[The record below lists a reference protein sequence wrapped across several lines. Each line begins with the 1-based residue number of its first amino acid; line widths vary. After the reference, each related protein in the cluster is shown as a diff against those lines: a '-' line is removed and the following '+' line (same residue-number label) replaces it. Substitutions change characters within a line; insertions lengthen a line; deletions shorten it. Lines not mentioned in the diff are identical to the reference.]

1 MQKKPYFTDDAH
13 ILMTVNEPALAYQ
26 TANHNEM
33 AADVSTSKERFNN
46 PNVPFH
52 CTEDEFLEHIRS
64 IEQSI
69 ERGEFMTAE
78 QSDRYFEEWKKEYLA
93 NRMRQA

>member
-1 MQKKPYFTDDAH
+1 MPKKPYNYTDVEDEP
-13 ILMTVNEPALAYQ
+13 MTLNEPALAYQ
-26 TANHNEM
+26 TANRSEPM
-33 AADVSTSKERFNN
+33 TAETSTSKGMFDN

-52 CTEDEFLEHIRS
+52 CTEEEFLAHIHR
-64 IEQSI
+64 IEQ
-69 ERGEFMTAE
+69 GEFMTAE